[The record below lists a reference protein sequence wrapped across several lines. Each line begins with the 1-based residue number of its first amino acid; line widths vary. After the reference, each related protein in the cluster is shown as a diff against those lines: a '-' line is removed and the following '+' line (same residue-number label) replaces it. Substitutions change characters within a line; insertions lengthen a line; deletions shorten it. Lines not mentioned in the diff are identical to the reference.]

1 MALNN
6 QYLIWQIEILIKNLD
21 QEKKRFSEHMK
32 SEMIAQQEQIKNM
45 MDANMKQVQEDRKAF
60 IEENEALKD
69 NLREIQKRNEENAN
83 LIKQYSDLVAKT
95 EEEMQK
101 LREDMQNKA
110 AKDRGAEIQKLKDRH
125 DREMRAIREEMEK
138 NKVKTGCGGT
148 GFTTRAETAASLNNK
163 IQQTYD
169 DQEEVEKPGFFKRLL
184 KTVGR
189 YLIPVAGTVVS
200 AVFPVLAPI
209 ALPVAAG
216 LSAAAVFVS
225 DNCSIL

>member
-6 QYLIWQIEILIKNLD
+6 QYLIYQIEILIKNLD

-83 LIKQYSDLVAKT
+83 LIKQYSDL

-110 AKDRGAEIQKLKDRH
+110 ARDRKVEIQKLKDRH
-125 DREMRAIREEMEK
+125 DKEMRAIREEMEK

-148 GFTTRAETAASLNNK
+148 GFTTRVETAANLNNK

-169 DQEEVEKPGFFKRLL
+169 DQEEVEKPGFFRKLV
-184 KTVGR
+184 KNVGR
-189 YLIPVAGTVVS
+189 YVIPVVGTVVS
-200 AVFPVLAPI
+200 AVVPVLAPI

-216 LSAAAVFVS
+216 LSAAAQFAS

>member
-6 QYLIWQIEILIKNLD
+6 QYLIYQIEILIKNLD

-138 NKVKTGCGGT
+138 NKVKPGCGGT

-169 DQEEVEKPGFFKRLL
+169 DQEEVEKPGFFRKLV
-184 KTVGR
+184 KNVGR
-189 YLIPVAGTVVS
+189 YVIPVVGTVVS
-200 AVFPVLAPI
+200 AVVPVLAPI

-216 LSAAAVFVS
+216 LSAAAQFAS

>member
-6 QYLIWQIEILIKNLD
+6 QYLIYQIEILIKNLD

-69 NLREIQKRNEENAN
+69 NLRQIQKRNEENAN
-83 LIKQYSDLVAKT
+83 LIKQYSDL

-148 GFTTRAETAASLNNK
+148 GFTTRAETAANLNNK

-169 DQEEVEKPGFFKRLL
+169 DQEEVEKPGFFRKLV
-184 KTVGR
+184 KNVGR
-189 YLIPVAGTVVS
+189 YVIPVVGTVVS
-200 AVFPVLAPI
+200 AVVPVLAPI

-216 LSAAAVFVS
+216 LSAAAQFAS

>member
-6 QYLIWQIEILIKNLD
+6 QYLIYQIEILIKNLD

-69 NLREIQKRNEENAN
+69 NLRQIQKRNEENAN
-83 LIKQYSDLVAKT
+83 LIKQYSDL

-110 AKDRGAEIQKLKDRH
+110 ARDRKVEIQKLKDRH
-125 DREMRAIREEMEK
+125 DKEMRAIREEMEK

-148 GFTTRAETAASLNNK
+148 GFTTRAETAANLNNK

-169 DQEEVEKPGFFKRLL
+169 DQEEVEKPGFFRKLV
-184 KTVGR
+184 KNVGR
-189 YLIPVAGTVVS
+189 YVIPVVGTVVS
-200 AVFPVLAPI
+200 AVVPVLAPI

-216 LSAAAVFVS
+216 LSAAAQFAS